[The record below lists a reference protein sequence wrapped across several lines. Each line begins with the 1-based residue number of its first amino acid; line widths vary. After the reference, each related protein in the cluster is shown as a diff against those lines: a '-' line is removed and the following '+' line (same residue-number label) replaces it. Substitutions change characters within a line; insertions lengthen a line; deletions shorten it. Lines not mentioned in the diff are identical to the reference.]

1 MVEMTEVIDAFDHYS
16 DIKDNLEID
25 PDTGE
30 VYDRALLELEEQSME
45 HPEDGDDEDE
55 RRA

>member
-45 HPEDGDDEDE
+45 RGEDEDDEDE

>member
-1 MVEMTEVIDAFDHYS
+1 MTEVIDAFDYYS
-16 DIKDNLEID
+16 DIRDDLEID

-30 VYDRALLELEEQSME
+30 VYDRALLEIEEQSLMHGE
-45 HPEDGDDEDE
+45 GEDDEDE

>member
-1 MVEMTEVIDAFDHYS
+1 MTEVIDAFDYYG

-30 VYDRALLELEEQSME
+30 VYDRALLEIEEQSLL
-45 HPEDGDDEDE
+45 HGEDEQDEDE
-55 RRA
+55 RHA